1 MSDTAATRTEA
12 RGSMLS
18 ILAPGLPLLGAG
30 ERRQGLGLFL
40 GWIGLFVL
48 LGVCWVVGEEGAA
61 SRGDYIWAAGLWIG
75 TWVVLGLVSRRR
87 WRLHTT
93 HPDDRARSLWTDA
106 MRRLRRNRMAVW
118 SGLLLILVIYSAV
131 FAPWLTPY
139 SYEEQLLENAFAPPS
154 FQHPFGTDFHGRD
167 LLTRVLYGGRLSIAV
182 GIVATIVSLTIGVFV
197 GAFSGYIG
205 GKVDEA
211 IMRFV
216 DVMYS
221 LPYMFLVILLITV
234 FGRHLILLFVALGA
248 VLWLTIARIVR
259 GQVLS
264 LKEKEFVESAR
275 AMGARTPRILAQHL
289 VPNLM
294 GPVIVYSTLTVP
306 AVMLQ
311 EAFLSFLGL
320 GVQPPQSSW
329 GLLAAQGAQYINALA
344 INWWLI
350 LFPSLALALTLFCL
364 NFLGD
369 GLRDALDPRL
379 QR

>member
-1 MSDTAATRTEA
+1 MNAKRL
-12 RGSMLS
+12 LS
-18 ILAPGLPLLGAG
+18 FFVPGLPLVMDG
-30 ERRQGLGLFL
+30 EKKQGLSLLL
-40 GWIGLFVL
+40 GWLSLFGL
-48 LGVCWVVGEEGAA
+48 LGICVIVGQEGAA
-61 SRGDYIWAAGLWIG
+61 SRADLIWAASLWLG
-75 TWVVLGLVSRRR
+75 TWIVLGWISMHR
-87 WRLHTT
+87 WDMHLT
-93 HPDDRARSLWTDA
+93 PPEDRARSLWTDA
-106 MRRLRRNRMAVW
+106 MRRLRRNRMALW
-118 SGLLLILVIYSAV
+118 SGLLLVLVIFSAV
-131 FAPWLTPY
+131 FAPWLTAY

-154 FQHPFGTDFHGRD
+154 FAHPFGTDFHGRD
-167 LLTRVLYGGRLSIAV
+167 LLTRVLYGGRLSLAV

-197 GAFSGYIG
+197 GAISGYVG
-205 GKVDEA
+205 GKVDEVL
-211 IMRFV
+211 MRFV

-234 FGRHLILLFVALGA
+234 FGRHLVLLFVALGA

-264 LKEKEFVESAR
+264 LKEKEFIESAR
-275 AMGARTPRILAQHL
+275 AMGARTPRILLQHL
-289 VPNLM
+289 VPNLI

-350 LFPSLALALTLFCL
+350 LFPSLALAVTLFSL

>member
-1 MSDTAATRTEA
+1 MK
-12 RGSMLS
+12 GLNL
-18 ILAPGLPLLGAG
+18 LAPGLPLLLEG
-30 ERRQGLGLFL
+30 ERRRASGPLV
-40 GWIGLFVL
+40 GWIALVL
-48 LGVCWVVGEEGAA
+48 LIPLCAGIAEADAG
-61 SRGDYIWAAGLWIG
+61 SRADLLWAALLWLASYA
-75 TWVVLGLVSRRR
+75 VLGLISLRR
-87 WRLHTT
+87 WERQRT
-93 HPDDRARSLWTDA
+93 PPEERARSLWTDA
-106 MRRLRRNRMAVW
+106 MRRLRRNHMAMA
-118 SGLLLILVIYSAV
+118 SALLLIVIVFGAV

-139 SYEEQLLENAFAPPS
+139 SYEEQNLENAFAPPS
-154 FQHPFGTDFHGRD
+154 WQHWFGTDFHGRD

-182 GIVATIVSLTIGVFV
+182 GIVATLVSLLIGVTV
-197 GAFSGYIG
+197 GAVSGYIG
-205 GKVDEA
+205 GRFDEA
-211 IMRFV
+211 VMRFV

-234 FGRHLILLFVALGA
+234 FGRHLVLLFVALGA

-264 LKEKEFVESAR
+264 LKEKEFVEGAR
-275 AMGARTPRILAQHL
+275 AIGSGAPRILWQHL

-294 GPVIVYSTLTVP
+294 SPVIVYSTLTVP

-350 LFPSLALALTLFCL
+350 LFPSLALAVTLFCL

-369 GLRDALDPRL
+369 GLRDALDPRQ